1 MLVIYFLNKWVK
13 VQFFDQKMG
22 IFKYLGINIIL
33 KSHFSIT
40 FTYFVTLSM
49 WLYSS
54 REVLPHL
61 LIISWE
67 YSNASILDDF
77 MRKSSWP
84 WDMTFKVILKVIEI
98 CSIRSARKFYPKYHK
113 PFLQFVP
120 KDLQIH
126 VFSFLGWIMMNKRL
140 PWKRHDFSY
149 QLLRPI
155 LCHQD
160 YQSQRCP
167 ETKSVIC

>member
-13 VQFFDQKMG
+13 VQFFDQKRG
-22 IFKYLGINIIL
+22 IFKYLGINIIS
-33 KSHFSIT
+33 KSHFSLT

-61 LIISWE
+61 LIIRGLGVLKCIYFRWFYAKIE
-67 YSNASILDDF
+67 LTLRYDH
-77 MRKSSWP
+77 
-84 WDMTFKVILKVIEI
+84 LKVIEI
-98 CSIRSARKFYPKYHK
+98 CSIRSARRFYPKYHK

-126 VFSFLGWIMMNKRL
+126 VFSILGWIMMSKRL

-160 YQSQRCP
+160 YQSQRSP
-167 ETKSVIC
+167 ETKNVIC